1 LIDIIDSFNE
11 ERAIPIA
18 MEVKYHC

>member
-1 LIDIIDSFNE
+1 LIGIIDSFNE
-11 ERAIPIA
+11 ERAIPIM

>member
-1 LIDIIDSFNE
+1 LIGAVDSFNE
-11 ERAIPIA
+11 ERAIPIM